1 MKRRSRRRRGSDI
14 GNSANAEI
22 GWADTDRQEARFV
35 ALTSRI
41 DAVGVSVLGKSSD
54 LIQGSAKGII
64 GRIEARD
71 AELDI
76 ARLTEKAKALN

>member
-54 LIQGSAKGII
+54 LIQGSAK
-64 GRIEARD
+64 ASL
-71 AELDI
+71 AESRRVMRNSTSLVS
-76 ARLTEKAKALN
+76 RKKRKL